1 MKFFYLAYILVISS
15 CGMKYDSNNLKLFNN
30 GDWIGDGIAYGPFRD
45 GQEPGGV
52 NPSIDELR
60 EDLHIINKYWDWI
73 RIYGSR
79 GISEDIINI
88 IIEDK
93 LNLKVMLGAWIGKVD
108 SDDGIKNNIE
118 ELNKAIYLGNEY
130 PSVINSINIGNETLV
145 FWSDHRVPVDT
156 LSSYLKYVKN
166 NVSLPIT
173 TADDFNAWNREE
185 NKKIADLVDFIVLHV
200 HPLWAGLQIEGS
212 VDWTRKIYNEIKD
225 IHKDK
230 LIVIGET
237 GWATQKHNQGLQAKL
252 IKGKT
257 GEVEQEQF
265 ILGFKKWADK
275 ENIPYFLFE
284 VFDENWKGGDH
295 PNEVEKHWGLFKAD
309 RTPKLY
315 MKNYKSH
322 HEQK

>member
-1 MKFFYLAYILVISS
+1 
-15 CGMKYDSNNLKLFNN
+15 MKYDSNNLKLFNN

-45 GQEPGGV
+45 GQEPGGA

-118 ELNKAIYLGNEY
+118 ELNKAVYLGNEY

-156 LSSYLKYVKN
+156 LSSYLKYALKN
-166 NVSLPIT
+166 
-173 TADDFNAWNREE
+173 
-185 NKKIADLVDFIVLHV
+185 
-200 HPLWAGLQIEGS
+200 
-212 VDWTRKIYNEIKD
+212 
-225 IHKDK
+225 
-230 LIVIGET
+230 
-237 GWATQKHNQGLQAKL
+237 
-252 IKGKT
+252 
-257 GEVEQEQF
+257 
-265 ILGFKKWADK
+265 
-275 ENIPYFLFE
+275 
-284 VFDENWKGGDH
+284 
-295 PNEVEKHWGLFKAD
+295 
-309 RTPKLY
+309 
-315 MKNYKSH
+315 
-322 HEQK
+322 